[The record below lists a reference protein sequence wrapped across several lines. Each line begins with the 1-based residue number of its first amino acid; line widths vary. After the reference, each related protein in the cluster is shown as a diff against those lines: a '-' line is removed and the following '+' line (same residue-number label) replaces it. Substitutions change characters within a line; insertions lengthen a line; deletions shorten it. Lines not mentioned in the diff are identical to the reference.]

1 MREIFLAPSDSTD
14 SSLVLRAEDGEE
26 FFLEVTDELREL
38 LAPASFP
45 DSAHS
50 SETAESEEAA
60 TSVDLSLIH
69 I

>member
-38 LAPASFP
+38 LAPAS
-45 DSAHS
+45 
-50 SETAESEEAA
+50 
-60 TSVDLSLIH
+60 SVSYTHLTLPTKA
-69 I
+69 